1 LRVKRIPHAIDTARI
16 VGCLTLEAQVARANR
31 GLTLVE
37 VLIALIVLG
46 VGILALSGSSSMIT
60 RMIGRG
66 KSETHAAMAA
76 SRRVEL
82 LRQAAR
88 SSTPRCIAAE
98 FTSGGPVIEDGLTQS
113 WTITPTGPVRRV
125 RVTVTYLT
133 VRGLRTAVL
142 ETAIAC

>member
-1 LRVKRIPHAIDTARI
+1 MAR
-16 VGCLTLEAQVARANR
+16 TSS

-76 SRRVEL
+76 SRRVEI
-82 LRQAAR
+82 LRQAAH
-88 SSTPRCIAAE
+88 SSAPRCTASA
-98 FTSGGPVIEDGLTQS
+98 FASGGPVIEDGFSQS
-113 WTITPTGPVRRV
+113 WTVTPAGAVRRV

-133 VRGLRTAVL
+133 VRGIRTAVL
-142 ETAIAC
+142 ESAVAC